1 MTTPP
6 STAENSPLPEPSP
19 SPEPLI
25 EARGLVKAYGRF
37 RAVDGVDLALYEG
50 EVYGFLGPNGSGKS
64 TTILMML
71 GLAEPSHGV
80 IRVCGHDPTR
90 DPIAV
95 KRQVGYLPE
104 SVGFY
109 GDLTG
114 ADNLRFTAELNAIPP
129 QRAAERIDELLRI
142 VDLADAARQPV
153 SQYSRGMRQRL
164 GLADVLLKEPRVVI
178 LDDPTLGLD
187 PAGIQWL
194 LELIEQLSRQRNIAF
209 FLSSH
214 QLHEVQRIC
223 HRVGI
228 MSHGRLVLEG
238 ALDDL
243 ASQIDSGG
251 FRVTLATDDA
261 PDDLADALRAIPGVD
276 ALEGAP
282 PHAVIRSS
290 RDVRAEIASVVHQRG
305 ARLLEMR
312 AQNSSLEEIYL
323 RYFQE
328 AVA

>member
-1 MTTPP
+1 MRE
-6 STAENSPLPEPSP
+6 A
-19 SPEPLI
+19 LI
-25 EARGLVKAYGRF
+25 EARGLTKAYGDF
-37 RAVDGVDLALYEG
+37 HAVDGIDLTLNEG

-64 TTILMML
+64 TTIMMML
-71 GLAEPSHGV
+71 GLTEPTSGM

-104 SVGFY
+104 AVGFY

-114 ADNLRFTAELNAIPP
+114 ADNMRFTAELNAMPR
-129 QRAAERIDELLRI
+129 QQAESRIAELLSM
-142 VDLADAARQPV
+142 VELADAANQPV
-153 SQYSRGMRQRL
+153 AQYSRGMRQRL
-164 GLADVLLKEPRVVI
+164 GLADVLLKDPRVVI

-194 LELIEQLSRQRNIAF
+194 LGLIEELSQQRNITI

-214 QLHEVQRIC
+214 QLHEVQRVC

-228 MSHGRLVLEG
+228 MSHGELVLEG
-238 ALDDL
+238 TVAELT
-243 ASQIDSGG
+243 AQTEKGG
-251 FRVTLATDDA
+251 FRVTVGTDGGGTGVD
-261 PDDLADALRAIPGVD
+261 DALRAIPGVD
-276 ALEGAP
+276 ALTRTGSEI
-282 PHAVIRSS
+282 VIESG
-290 RDVRAEIASVVHQRG
+290 RDVRAEVSTVVHDQG

-312 AQNSSLEEIYL
+312 TRNSSLEDIYL

-328 AVA
+328 ATA

>member
-1 MTTPP
+1 MNG
-6 STAENSPLPEPSP
+6 AA
-19 SPEPLI
+19 LI
-25 EARGLVKAYGRF
+25 EARGLAKAYGAF
-37 RAVDGVDLALYEG
+37 RAVDGIDITLYEG

-71 GLAEPSHGV
+71 GLTEPTEGEV
-80 IRVCGHDPTR
+80 RVCGHDPSR
-90 DPIAV
+90 EPIAV

-114 ADNLRFTAELNAIPP
+114 AENLRFTAELNGVDPR
-129 QRAAERIDELLRI
+129 RADARIGELLAM
-142 VDLADAARQPV
+142 VELADAARQPV
-153 SQYSRGMRQRL
+153 GQYSRGMRQRL

-194 LELIEQLSRQRNIAF
+194 LELIEELSRQRNIAF

-223 HRVGI
+223 RRVGI
-228 MSHGRLVLEG
+228 MSHGKIVLEG
-238 ALDDL
+238 TVAELTGQVDG
-243 ASQIDSGG
+243 GG
-251 FRVTLATDDA
+251 FRVTVATEGGDGLD
-261 PDDLADALRAIPGVD
+261 DALRAVPGVE
-276 ALEGAP
+276 ALARTGGQ
-282 PHAVIRSS
+282 AVIESS
-290 RDVRAEIASVVHQRG
+290 RDVRAEVAAAVHESG
-305 ARLLEMR
+305 ARLLELR

-323 RYFQE
+323 RYFEE

>member
-1 MTTPP
+1 M
-6 STAENSPLPEPSP
+6 SDAPEIVEAAPDSESAP
-19 SPEPLI
+19 REALI
-25 EARGLVKAYGRF
+25 EARGLAKAYGRF
-37 RAVDGVDLALYEG
+37 RAVDGVDLTLYEG

-71 GLAEPSHGV
+71 GLTEPSGGE

-109 GDLTG
+109 GDLSG
-114 ADNLRFTAELNAIPP
+114 AENLRFTAELNAIPGA
-129 QRAAERIDELLRI
+129 RADARIDELLSM
-142 VDLADAARQPV
+142 VELADAAGQPV
-153 SQYSRGMRQRL
+153 AQYSRGMRQRL

-194 LELIEQLSRQRNIAF
+194 LELIGELSRTRNIAF

-238 ALDDL
+238 TLDELTARLD
-243 ASQIDSGG
+243 QGG
-251 FRVTLATDDA
+251 FRVTLATDGGDGL
-261 PDDLADALRAIPGVD
+261 DDALRAIPGVESL
-276 ALEGAP
+276 ARAGAQV
-282 PHAVIRSS
+282 VIASA
-290 RDVRAEIASVVHQRG
+290 RDVRAEALAAVHERG

-312 AQNSSLEEIYL
+312 AQNTSLEEIYL

>member
-1 MTTPP
+1 M
-6 STAENSPLPEPSP
+6 SDA
-19 SPEPLI
+19 LI
-25 EARGLVKAYGRF
+25 EAHGLIKAYGAF
-37 RAVDGVDLALYEG
+37 RAVDGIDLTLNEG

-71 GLAEPSHGV
+71 GLTEPSGGT
-80 IRVCGHDPTR
+80 IRVCGYDPAR
-90 DPIAV
+90 NPLEV

-109 GDLTG
+109 GDMTG
-114 ADNLRFTAELNAIPP
+114 SENLRFTAELNSLPRR
-129 QRAAERIDELLRI
+129 RAEERITELLAM
-142 VDLADAARQPV
+142 VELSDAANQPV

-164 GLADVLLKEPRVVI
+164 GLADVLLKDPRVVI

-187 PAGIQWL
+187 PAGIRWL
-194 LELIEQLSRQRNIAF
+194 LGLIEELSQQRGITL

-214 QLHEVQRIC
+214 QLHEVQRVC

-238 ALDDL
+238 TVEALTTQT
-243 ASQIDSGG
+243 AGGG
-251 FRVTLATDDA
+251 FSVTLETDGAGEGLDEA
-261 PDDLADALRAIPGVD
+261 LAALPSVRSV
-276 ALEGAP
+276 EHVGAEV
-282 PHAVIRSS
+282 VIESDE
-290 RDVRAEIASVVHQRG
+290 DVRADAAATVLARG

-312 AQNSSLEEIYL
+312 TQNRTLEDIYL